1 MKKDTGRLKKFEEAL
16 RLSEARYRSLV
27 ENIGIGVV
35 LISPDMEILTMNRK
49 MREWFPRIDTAER
62 PICYRSFNDPP
73 RNEICSYCPTH
84 RTLGDGRVHE
94 SVTETPAGE
103 SFRNYRIISSP
114 VVGPSGH
121 VEAAIEMVE
130 DITENVTLRES
141 LALSEKLYQTIFETT
156 GSGTVIINEDM
167 TLALVNEEFRRIF
180 GYEGE
185 ELVGKSWTSF
195 IAPQDMERMVA
206 YHRRR
211 RHDPDGPPGTYECV
225 LVDKKGQERNVLI
238 TVSMIPE
245 TTKSVASFLDISEIR
260 RLNRDL
266 EEREARYR
274 LLADRVS
281 DVIWILDMNLR
292 LTYVSPSVKKL
303 RGYTPD
309 EAMNQSIDDILTPAS
324 LTAAMKAFREEL
336 ALEESAAS
344 EKERIRVLELEMK
357 RKDGSTVW
365 TEIKISFIRDPEGR
379 ALGIVGVTRDISE
392 RVRATLEIQAAKK
405 ELEAKSV
412 YLEETNTALRVLLRN
427 LEKDKQEIQED
438 VITNVRELILPL
450 LEKARHCH
458 RDDERDSL
466 MDVLENNLNSIV
478 SPFARNLSLK
488 GVHLTPME
496 LKVSNLIRQG
506 KGTKD
511 IACLLNL
518 SVRSV
523 EFHRDNIRKKLDIK
537 GKKVNLQAFLTASS

>member
-1 MKKDTGRLKKFEEAL
+1 MKKDTGRLKKYQEAL
-16 RLSEARYRSLV
+16 RLSEERYRGLV

-49 MREWFPRIDTAER
+49 MREWFPRIDTAKR

-73 RNEICSYCPTH
+73 RNEICPYCPTR
-84 RTLGDGRVHE
+84 RTLEDGRVHE
-94 SVTETPAGE
+94 SVTETPAGDGF
-103 SFRNYRIISSP
+103 SNYRIIASP
-114 VVGPSGH
+114 IIGPSGD
-121 VEAAIEMVE
+121 VDAAIEMVE

-141 LALSEKLYQTIFETT
+141 LALSEKLYRTVLETT
-156 GSGTVIINEDM
+156 GSGTVIINED
-167 TLALVNEEFRRIF
+167 TTIALVNQEFRRIF
-180 GYEGE
+180 GYEVE

-195 IAPQDMERMVA
+195 ISPRDMERMVD
-206 YHRRR
+206 YHRKRR
-211 RHDPDGPPGTYECV
+211 RDPKGPPGTYECV

-266 EEREARYR
+266 EDREARYR

-281 DVIWILDMNLR
+281 DVIWTLDMNLR
-292 LTYVSPSVKKL
+292 FTYVSPSVKKL

-309 EAMNQSIDDILTPAS
+309 EAMNQSIGDILTPDSLAS
-324 LTAAMKAFREEL
+324 AMRAFREEL
-336 ALEESAAS
+336 ALEESAGS
-344 EKERIRVLELEMK
+344 EKERTRVLELEMK

-392 RVRATLEIQAAKK
+392 RVRATLEIETAKK

-427 LEKDKQEIQED
+427 LEKEKREIQED
-438 VITNVRELILPL
+438 VITNIRELILPL
-450 LEKARHCH
+450 LEKARHCR

-478 SPFARNLSLK
+478 SPFVRNLSLK

-511 IACLLNL
+511 IAGLLNL